1 MVRLLITDPG
11 AAHPAKNAAA
21 PGLPKQPTN
30 RSERGLMVGT
40 SASRVHHV
48 GGGH

>member
-1 MVRLLITDPG
+1 MTRLLITDPG

-30 RSERGLMVGT
+30 HSERNPMVGIK
-40 SASRVHHV
+40 AGER
-48 GGGH
+48 